1 MPTTNS
7 IPLSQAARTI
17 GAAPS
22 VLRRALNRFSLNEK
36 QNGQRVIPTEVAHLF
51 ARTRQQSGYLY
62 PRNIDSLD
70 ALLRAA
76 NAECGSGD
84 GRAA

>member
-1 MPTTNS
+1 VANS
-7 IPLSQAARTI
+7 IPLSEAARSI

-36 QNGQRVIPTEVAHLF
+36 ENGQRVVPAEVARLF
-51 ARTRQQSGYLY
+51 ARTRRQSGYLY
-62 PRNIDSLD
+62 PRNIDTLD
-70 ALLRAA
+70 ALLQAA
-76 NAECGSGD
+76 SAERGD

>member
-36 QNGQRVIPTEVAHLF
+36 QNGQRVIPAEVAHLF
-51 ARTRQQSGYLY
+51 ARTRRESGYLY
-62 PRNIDSLD
+62 PRNIDTLD
-70 ALLRAA
+70 ELLRVAS
-76 NAECGSGD
+76 AERGD

>member
-36 QNGQRVIPTEVAHLF
+36 QNGQRVVPAEVARLF
-51 ARTRQQSGYLY
+51 ARTRRESGGYLY

-70 ALLRAA
+70 ALLQAA
-76 NAECGSGD
+76 SAERGD

>member
-1 MPTTNS
+1 VANS

-36 QNGQRVIPTEVAHLF
+36 QNGQRVVPAEVARLF
-51 ARTRQQSGYLY
+51 ARNRRQSGYLY
-62 PRNIDSLD
+62 PRNIDTLD
-70 ALLRAA
+70 ELLRVAS
-76 NAECGSGD
+76 AERGD

>member
-1 MPTTNS
+1 MQNS

-22 VLRRALNRFSLNEK
+22 VVRRACDRFSLNEK
-36 QNGQRVIPTEVAHLF
+36 RAGQRVIPVEVAHLF
-51 ARTRQQSGYLY
+51 ARTRRQSGYLY
-62 PRNIDSLD
+62 PRNIDSLA

-76 NAECGSGD
+76 NAEAQD
-84 GRAA
+84 